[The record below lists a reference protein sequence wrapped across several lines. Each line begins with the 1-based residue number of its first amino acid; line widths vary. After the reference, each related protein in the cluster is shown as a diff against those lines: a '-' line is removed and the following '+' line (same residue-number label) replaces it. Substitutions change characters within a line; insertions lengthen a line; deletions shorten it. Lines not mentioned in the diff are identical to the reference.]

1 MLSKLFKTDSDYVL
15 TIMRLLLGII
25 FFVHGAQKTLGWFGG
40 HGFHGTMEFFTHQ
53 LNIPVVFAFLAIC
66 AEFLGGIGLILGCLT
81 RIAALG
87 IGFEMA
93 VAVLMI
99 HRQFGFFMNWS
110 GAQKG
115 EGYEYHLLV
124 FAIATALLVKGGGA
138 LSLDRALSRES
149 G

>member
-1 MLSKLFKTDSDYVL
+1 
-15 TIMRLLLGII
+15 
-25 FFVHGAQKTLGWFGG
+25 
-40 HGFHGTMEFFTHQ
+40 
-53 LNIPVVFAFLAIC
+53 
-66 AEFLGGIGLILGCLT
+66 
-81 RIAALG
+81 
-87 IGFEMA
+87 MA

-124 FAIATALLVKGGGA
+124 FAIATALLVRGGGA